1 MPSSKGMGE
10 DASIV
15 SPSSV
20 TTRLMKEKIKHLL
33 TQTNKMKQKKTDN
46 VHHNPGNS
54 TEKENKNFTGTAIIS
69 ESQENKIGKY
79 LLLT

>member
-20 TTRLMKEKIKHLL
+20 TTRLWKEKNKDLL
-33 TQTNKMKQKKTDN
+33 IQTKKMKQKKKKERKDN
-46 VHHNPGNS
+46 VYYNPGNS
-54 TEKENKNFTGTAIIS
+54 TEEENKNFTGTAIIS
-69 ESQENKIGKY
+69 ESQENKIG
-79 LLLT
+79 